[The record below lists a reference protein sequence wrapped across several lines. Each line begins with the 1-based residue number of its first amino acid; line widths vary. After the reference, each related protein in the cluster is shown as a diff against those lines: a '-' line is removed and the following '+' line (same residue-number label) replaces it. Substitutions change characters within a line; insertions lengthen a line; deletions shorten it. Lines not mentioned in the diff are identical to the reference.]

1 MEKGRRKF
9 WRYTVY
15 IEQATTFD
23 EARRPTSARILCNLR
38 CIGPRRR
45 VAHFTFRAYLATKHG
60 PPTVRTSFP
69 ILIPFAKF
77 LSKYRNSDAF
87 LHFLHDKISFCRQ
100 FYPFTGK
107 IIVANFYIVKFL
119 SRKERTRPFHLQ
131 GFSSWGWSLDPFYL
145 LGKISRQ
152 RGLRIVDS
160 KNFS

>member
-1 MEKGRRKF
+1 M
-9 WRYTVY
+9 Y

-107 IIVANFYIVKFL
+107 IIVANFYIVKFF
-119 SRKERTRPFHLQ
+119 SKEKKDTALPFTGFLVVGMKPGSLLFIRQ
-131 GFSSWGWSLDPFYL
+131 DFSSTWTKD
-145 LGKISRQ
+145 
-152 RGLRIVDS
+152 RGFKKFLITVD
-160 KNFS
+160 